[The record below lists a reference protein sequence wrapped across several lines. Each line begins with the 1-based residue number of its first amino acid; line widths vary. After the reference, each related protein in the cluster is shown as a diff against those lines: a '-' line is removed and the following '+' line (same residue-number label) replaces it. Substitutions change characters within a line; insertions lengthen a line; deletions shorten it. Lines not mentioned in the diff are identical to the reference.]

1 MFYTLSQNNSGGDW
15 IENDEVRQEVIV
27 EADSYDEARDK
38 LREITEDHSEYC
50 DCCGERWWFYSI
62 DENETPC
69 VNGKSLY
76 DEKHKEYYSGHYI
89 IYYKDGRKEFQDK

>member
-1 MFYTLSQNNSGGDW
+1 MFYTLAQNNSGGDW

-38 LREITEDHSEYC
+38 LMEITHDHSDYC

-62 DENETPC
+62 DEYETPC
-69 VNGKSLY
+69 IYGDSLY
-76 DEKHKEYYSGHYI
+76 DESNKEKYNTTYI
-89 IYYKDGRKEFQDK
+89 IYYKDGRKEFQEI